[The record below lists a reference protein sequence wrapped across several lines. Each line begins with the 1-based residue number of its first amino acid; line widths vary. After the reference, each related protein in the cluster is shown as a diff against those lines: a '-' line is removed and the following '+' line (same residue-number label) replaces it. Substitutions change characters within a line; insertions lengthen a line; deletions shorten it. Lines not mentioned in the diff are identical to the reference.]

1 MVPIRTLTLGV
12 AEPHPLT
19 GEAVAKAAESL
30 RRAEKACRDAGRE
43 VQTLRLSTRPVF
55 RDMTPTPAYARDL
68 QAMLD
73 DAGVGYCS
81 LGPATD
87 GVEIIPDLL
96 AGNDALNC
104 TVRLDGN
111 TTAARPAAEA
121 MLRLANETEE
131 GFGNFRFAALARVE
145 PGAPFFPAAYHD
157 GPASLT
163 VGLQGAS
170 VVAEAARGG
179 LDGLTERTAGALVAE
194 ATPVVRLVE
203 RTAGDLGVR
212 FGGIDLSPAPNG
224 TDSIAAA
231 FETALGAGSEMGC
244 GAGREAGFEV
254 GREAGLGAERGAAG
268 GAFGGPGTLAVAAAL
283 TAAVRHT
290 TLPTCGYNGLMLPV
304 MEDVVLA
311 RRWEEGRFGLHD
323 LLAYSSVCGTGLDTV
338 PLPGDSDPADIERLL
353 LDVTALAVRLGKP
366 LSARLFP
373 VPGTTTGER
382 TAFTSEYLTNTTV
395 RW

>member
-19 GEAVAKAAESL
+19 GDVVAKAAESL
-30 RRAEKACRDAGRE
+30 RHAEKACRDDGRE

-55 RDMTPTPAYARDL
+55 RDMTPTPAYARGL

-73 DAGVGYCS
+73 DAGIVYCS

-96 AGNDALNC
+96 AGNDALSC

-111 TTAARPAAEA
+111 TAAARPAAEA

-131 GFGNFRFAALARVE
+131 GFGNFRFAALACVE

-157 GPASLT
+157 GPANLT

-170 VVAEAARGG
+170 VVVEAAGGG
-179 LDGLTERTAGALVAE
+179 LDGLTERTAAALIAE
-194 ATPVVRLVE
+194 ATPVAHLVE
-203 RTAGDLGVR
+203 RIADDLGVL
-212 FGGIDLSPAPNG
+212 FGGIDLSPAPDG
-224 TDSIAAA
+224 PDSIAAA
-231 FETALGAGSEMGC
+231 FEAINGGF
-244 GAGREAGFEV
+244 GR
-254 GREAGLGAERGAAG
+254 
-268 GAFGGPGTLAVAAAL
+268 PGTLAIAAAL
-283 TAAVRHT
+283 TAAVQNT

-311 RRWEEGRFGLHD
+311 RRWEEGGIGLHD

-338 PLPGDSDPADIERLL
+338 PLPGDSDAADIARLL

-373 VPGTTTGER
+373 VPGTTSGDR

>member
-12 AEPHPLT
+12 PEPHPLS
-19 GEAVAKAAESL
+19 ADVVAKHAEAL
-30 RRAEKACRDAGRE
+30 RRAEAAFREAGYE

-55 RDMTPTPAYARDL
+55 ADMTPTAAYAREL
-68 QAMLD
+68 QAALD
-73 DAGVGYCS
+73 EAGVTYCS
-81 LGPATD
+81 LGPATS
-87 GVEIIPDLL
+87 GVETIPDLL
-96 AGNDALNC
+96 IGNDALNC

-111 TTAARPAAEA
+111 TAAARPVAEA

-131 GFGNFRFAALARVE
+131 GFGNFRFAALACVP
-145 PGAPFFPAAYHD
+145 PGGPFFPAAYHD
-157 GPASLT
+157 GPANLT

-170 VVAEAARGG
+170 IAVGAAKGG
-179 LDGLTERTAGALVAE
+179 LDGLTERFAAAVTEE
-194 ATPVVRLVE
+194 AAPVVRLAE
-203 RTAGDLGVR
+203 RVAAELGVE

-224 TDSIAAA
+224 PDSIGAA
-231 FETALGAGSEMGC
+231 FEEITGEFGA
-244 GAGREAGFEV
+244 
-254 GREAGLGAERGAAG
+254 
-268 GAFGGPGTLAVAAAL
+268 PGTLAVAASL
-283 TAAVRHT
+283 TAGLRST
-290 TLPTCGYNGLMLPV
+290 SLPTCGYNGLMLPV

-311 RRWEEGRFGLHD
+311 RRWEEGRIGLHD

-338 PLPGDSDPADIERLL
+338 PLPGDSSADAIARLL

-373 VPGTTTGER
+373 VPGTRDGDR

>member
-1 MVPIRTLTLGV
+1 MVPIRTITLGV

-19 GEAVAKAAESL
+19 GDVVAKAAESL
-30 RRAEKACRDAGRE
+30 RRAEKACRDAGRA

-55 RDMTPTPAYARDL
+55 RDITPTPAYARNL

-73 DAGVGYCS
+73 DAGIVYCA

-111 TTAARPAAEA
+111 AAMARPVAEV
-121 MLRLANETEE
+121 MLRLAGETEE
-131 GFGNFRFAALARVE
+131 GFGNFRFAALACVP

-157 GPASLT
+157 GPANLT
-163 VGLQGAS
+163 VALQGAS
-170 VVAEAARGG
+170 IAVEAAKDG
-179 LDGLTERTAGALVAE
+179 LTGLTERMAAALVEE

-203 RTAGDLGVR
+203 RVADDLGVR
-212 FGGIDLSPAPNG
+212 FGGIDLSPAPDG
-224 TDSIAAA
+224 SDSIAAA
-231 FETALGAGSEMGC
+231 FEAA
-244 GAGREAGFEV
+244 
-254 GREAGLGAERGAAG
+254 GAA
-268 GAFGGPGTLAVAAAL
+268 FGRPGTLATAAAL
-283 TAAVRHT
+283 TAAIQNT

-311 RRWEEGRFGLHD
+311 RRWEEGGIGLHD

-338 PLPGDSDPADIERLL
+338 PLPGDSDVRDIERLL

-373 VPGTTTGER
+373 VPGTTSGDR
-382 TAFTSEYLTNTTV
+382 TTFTSQYLTNTTV

>member
-19 GEAVAKAAESL
+19 GDVVGKAAAAL
-30 RRAEKACRDAGRE
+30 RRAEAECRAAGHE

-55 RDMTPTPAYARDL
+55 DDMVPTAAYAREL

-73 DAGVGYCS
+73 EAGLVYCS

-87 GVEIIPDLL
+87 RIELVPELL
-96 AGNDALNC
+96 IGNDALNC

-111 TTAARPAAEA
+111 TAAARPAADA

-131 GFGNFRFAALARVE
+131 GFGNFRFAALACVP
-145 PGAPFFPAAYHD
+145 PGGPFFPAAYHE
-157 GPASLT
+157 GPANLT

-170 VVAEAARGG
+170 IAAAAAQGG
-179 LDGLTERTAGALVAE
+179 IDGLTERLTDAVTRE
-194 ATPVVRLVE
+194 ATPVVDLVRRIAE
-203 RTAGDLGVR
+203 ELGVR

-224 TDSIAAA
+224 PDSIGAA
-231 FETALGAGSEMGC
+231 FEA
-244 GAGREAGFEV
+244 
-254 GREAGLGAERGAAG
+254 AAG
-268 GAFGGPGTLAVAAAL
+268 GFGAPGTLAAAAAM
-283 TAAVRHT
+283 TAALRAT
-290 TLPTCGYNGLMLPV
+290 ALPTCGYNGLMLPV
-304 MEDVVLA
+304 MEDVVIA
-311 RRWEEGRFGLHD
+311 RAWEQNAIGLHD

-338 PLPGDSDPADIERLL
+338 PLPGDSAAGDIARLL

-373 VPGTTTGER
+373 VPGTRAGDR
-382 TAFTSEYLTNTTV
+382 TSFTSEYLTNTIV

>member
-12 AEPHPLT
+12 AEPHPLS
-19 GEAVAKAAESL
+19 GDVIAKAAEAL
-30 RRAEKACRDAGRE
+30 RRAEAACRQDGRE

-55 RDMTPTPAYARDL
+55 ADMKPTAAYARDL
-68 QAMLD
+68 QTMLED
-73 DAGVGYCS
+73 QGIVYCS

-96 AGNDALNC
+96 VGNDALNC

-111 TTAARPAAEA
+111 IAAARPAAEA

-131 GFGNFRFAALARVE
+131 GFGNFRFAVLARVP

-157 GPASLT
+157 GPANLT

-170 VVAEAARGG
+170 IAVQAAQGG
-179 LDGLTERTAGALVAE
+179 LDGLTERAAAAITAE
-194 ATPVVRLVE
+194 ATPVVRLVTRIADE
-203 RTAGDLGVR
+203 LGVE

-224 TDSIAAA
+224 PDSIGAA
-231 FETALGAGSEMGC
+231 FEAA
-244 GAGREAGFEV
+244 V
-254 GREAGLGAERGAAG
+254 GE
-268 GAFGGPGTLAVAAAL
+268 FGGPGTLAAASAL
-283 TAAVRHT
+283 TAALKGT

-304 MEDVVLA
+304 MEDVVIA
-311 RRWEEGRFGLHD
+311 RQWEAGEVGLHD

-338 PLPGDSDPADIERLL
+338 PLPGDSSAGDIARLL

-373 VPGTTTGER
+373 VPGTRSGDR
-382 TAFTSEYLTNTTV
+382 TPFTSPYLTNTTV

>member
-12 AEPHPLT
+12 AEPHPLSA
-19 GEAVAKAAESL
+19 GVVATAAEAL
-30 RRAEKACRDAGRE
+30 RRAEKACRDDGRE

-55 RDMTPTPAYARDL
+55 EDMTPTAAYARDL

-73 DAGVGYCS
+73 DEGIVYCS
-81 LGPATD
+81 LGPATE

-96 AGNDALNC
+96 IGNDALNC

-111 TTAARPAAEA
+111 TGAARPAAEA
-121 MLRLANETEE
+121 MLRLAHETEE
-131 GFGNFRFAALARVE
+131 GFGNFRFAALARVP

-170 VVAEAARGG
+170 LAVQAAQGG
-179 LDGLTERTAGALVAE
+179 LDGLTERLTAAILAE

-203 RTAGDLGVR
+203 RVAAELGVR

-224 TDSIAAA
+224 TDSI
-231 FETALGAGSEMGC
+231 
-244 GAGREAGFEV
+244 
-254 GREAGLGAERGAAG
+254 GAAVAAVTG
-268 GAFGGPGTLAVAAAL
+268 DFGAPGTLATAAAM
-283 TAAVRHT
+283 TAALRGT

-311 RRWEEGRFGLHD
+311 ERWAEGAIGLHD

-338 PLPGDSDPADIERLL
+338 PLPGDSSADDIARLL

-373 VPGTTTGER
+373 VPGTRAGDR
-382 TAFTSEYLTNTTV
+382 TAFTSPYLTNTTV

>member
-19 GEAVAKAAESL
+19 GEVVAKAAESL

-81 LGPATD
+81 LGPAID

-111 TTAARPAAEA
+111 TAAARPAAEV

-179 LDGLTERTAGALVAE
+179 LDGLTERTAAALVAE

-203 RTAGDLGVR
+203 RAAGDLGVR

-231 FETALGAGSEMGC
+231 FETALGPGSEAESETAFR
-244 GAGREAGFEV
+244 AGREA
-254 GREAGLGAERGAAG
+254 RLGAGCEAAG

-283 TAAVRHT
+283 TAAIRHT

-373 VPGTTTGER
+373 VPGTTSGER
-382 TAFTSEYLTNTTV
+382 TAFTSQYLTNTTV

>member
-19 GEAVAKAAESL
+19 GDVVAKAAEAL
-30 RRAEKACRDAGRE
+30 RRAEAMCRDAGYE

-55 RDMTPTPAYARDL
+55 QDMTPTAAYAREL

-73 DAGVGYCS
+73 DAGLVYCS
-81 LGPATD
+81 LGPATSD
-87 GVEIIPDLL
+87 VATIPDLL
-96 AGNDALNC
+96 VGNDALNC

-111 TTAARPAAEA
+111 TAAARPAAEV

-131 GFGNFRFAALARVE
+131 GFGNFRFAALACVP

-157 GPASLT
+157 GPANLT
-163 VGLQGAS
+163 VGLQSAS
-170 VVAEAARGG
+170 IVAKAAEGG
-179 LDGLTERTAGALVAE
+179 LDGLTERTVAALTAE
-194 ATPVVRLVE
+194 AAPVVRLVE
-203 RTAGDLGVR
+203 RAAAELGVR

-224 TDSIAAA
+224 RDSIALA
-231 FETALGAGSEMGC
+231 FETAGGEFGA
-244 GAGREAGFEV
+244 
-254 GREAGLGAERGAAG
+254 
-268 GAFGGPGTLAVAAAL
+268 PGTLAIAAEL
-283 TAAVRHT
+283 TAAIRGT

-304 MEDVVLA
+304 MEDVVIA
-311 RRWEEGRFGLHD
+311 RRWTEGRVGLHD

-338 PLPGDSDPADIERLL
+338 PLPGDSSAADVARLL

-373 VPGTTTGER
+373 VPGTRAGDH
-382 TAFTSEYLTNTTV
+382 TAFTSPYLTNTTV

>member
-12 AEPHPLT
+12 AEPHPLS
-19 GEAVAKAAESL
+19 GEVVAKAAESL

-55 RDMTPTPAYARDL
+55 QDTTPTRAYARDL

-73 DAGVGYCS
+73 DVGLVYCS

-87 GVEIIPDLL
+87 GVELIPDLL
-96 AGNDALNC
+96 IGHDALNC

-111 TTAARPAAEA
+111 TAAARPTAEA

-131 GFGNFRFAALARVE
+131 GFGNFRFAALACVD

-157 GPASLT
+157 GPANLT
-163 VGLQGAS
+163 AGLQGAS
-170 VVAEAARGG
+170 VVAGAARGG
-179 LDGLTERTAGALVAE
+179 FDGLTERTAAALIEE
-194 ATPVVRLVE
+194 ATPVVRLVS
-203 RTAGDLGVR
+203 RVADDLGVR

-224 TDSIAAA
+224 PDSIAAA
-231 FETALGAGSEMGC
+231 FEAVGGEF
-244 GAGREAGFEV
+244 GR
-254 GREAGLGAERGAAG
+254 
-268 GAFGGPGTLAVAAAL
+268 PGTLATAAAL
-283 TAAVRHT
+283 TAAIQNT

-311 RRWEEGRFGLHD
+311 RRWEEGAIGLHD

-338 PLPGDSDPADIERLL
+338 PLPGDSDPADIARLL

-373 VPGTTTGER
+373 VPGTTSGDR
-382 TAFTSEYLTNTTV
+382 TSFTSPYLTNTTV

>member
-19 GEAVAKAAESL
+19 GDVVAKAAEAL
-30 RRAEKACRDAGRE
+30 RRAESACRDEGRE

-55 RDMTPTPAYARDL
+55 DDMTPTAAYARDL

-73 DAGVGYCS
+73 DAGLVYCS

-87 GVEIIPDLL
+87 GVERIPGLL
-96 AGNDALNC
+96 VGNDALHC

-111 TTAARPAAEA
+111 TAAALPAASV
-121 MLRLANETEE
+121 MLELARSTDE
-131 GFGNFRFAALARVE
+131 GFGNFRFAALACVG
-145 PGAPFFPAAYHD
+145 PGAPFFPAAYHE
-157 GPASLT
+157 GPAALT
-163 VGLQGAS
+163 VGLQSAG
-170 VVAEAARGG
+170 VAVAAAAGG
-179 LDGLTERTAGALVAE
+179 LDGLTERAADAFIAE

-203 RTAGDLGVR
+203 RIAGELGVR

-224 TDSIAAA
+224 TDSIGAA
-231 FETALGAGSEMGC
+231 FASA
-244 GAGREAGFEV
+244 V
-254 GREAGLGAERGAAG
+254 
-268 GAFGGPGTLAVAAAL
+268 GAFGAPGTLATAAAL
-283 TAAVRHT
+283 TAALRGT
-290 TLPTCGYNGLMLPV
+290 SLPTCGYNGLMLPV

-311 RRWEEGRFGLHD
+311 RAWEEGRVGLHD

-338 PLPGDSDPADIERLL
+338 PLPGDSSADDIARLL

-373 VPGTTTGER
+373 VPGTVAGDR

>member
-19 GEAVAKAAESL
+19 GDVIARSAEAL
-30 RRAEKACRDAGRE
+30 RRAEAACRADGHE

-55 RDMTPTPAYARDL
+55 GDMTPTAAYAREL

-73 DAGVGYCS
+73 DAGLVYLS

-87 GVEIIPDLL
+87 GVELIPELL
-96 AGNDALNC
+96 IGNDALNC

-111 TTAARPAAEA
+111 TAAARPAAEA

-131 GFGNFRFAALARVE
+131 GFGNFRFAALACV
-145 PGAPFFPAAYHD
+145 PPNGPFFPAAYHD
-157 GPASLT
+157 GPADLT
-163 VGLQGAS
+163 VGLQAAS
-170 VVAEAARGG
+170 IAVKAAEGG
-179 LDGLTERTAGALVAE
+179 LDGLTERAAEAFTAE

-203 RTAGDLGVR
+203 RIAGELGVR

-224 TDSIAAA
+224 PDSIGAA
-231 FETALGAGSEMGC
+231 FE
-244 GAGREAGFEV
+244 
-254 GREAGLGAERGAAG
+254 AAV
-268 GAFGGPGTLAVAAAL
+268 GAFGAPGTLATAAAL
-283 TAAVRHT
+283 TAAIRGT
-290 TLPTCGYNGLMLPV
+290 SLPTCGYNGLMLPV

-311 RRWEEGRFGLHD
+311 RAWEEGRIGLHD

-338 PLPGDSDPADIERLL
+338 PLPGDSSPDDLARLL
-353 LDVTALAVRLGKP
+353 LDVTALAVKLQKP

-373 VPGTTTGER
+373 VPGRRSGDR
-382 TAFTSEYLTNTTV
+382 TSFTSEYLTDTIV

>member
-12 AEPHPLT
+12 AEPHPLS
-19 GEAVAKAAESL
+19 GDVIAKAAAAL
-30 RRAEKACRDAGRE
+30 RRAEAQCRDAGRE

-55 RDMTPTPAYARDL
+55 DDMTPTAAYAREL

-73 DAGVGYCS
+73 DVGLVYCS

-87 GVEIIPDLL
+87 GIELIPDLL
-96 AGNDALNC
+96 VGNDALNC

-111 TTAARPAAEA
+111 TGAARPAAEA

-131 GFGNFRFAALARVE
+131 GFGNFRFAALACVP
-145 PGAPFFPAAYHD
+145 PGGPFFPAAYHE
-157 GPASLT
+157 GPANLT

-170 VVAEAARGG
+170 IAAKAAEGG
-179 LDGLTERTAGALVAE
+179 LDGLTERAIDAIVAE
-194 ATPVVRLVE
+194 ATPVVRLAE
-203 RTAGDLGVR
+203 RVADDLGVR

-224 TDSIAAA
+224 PDSIGAA
-231 FETALGAGSEMGC
+231 FEAA
-244 GAGREAGFEV
+244 V
-254 GREAGLGAERGAAG
+254 GT
-268 GAFGGPGTLAVAAAL
+268 FGGPGTLATAAAL
-283 TAAVRHT
+283 TAALRGT
-290 TLPTCGYNGLMLPV
+290 SLPTCGYNGLMLPV
-304 MEDVVLA
+304 MEDVVIA
-311 RRWEEGRFGLHD
+311 RAWAAGEIGLHD

-338 PLPGDSDPADIERLL
+338 PLPGDSSADDLARLL

-373 VPGTTTGER
+373 VPGTRAGDR
-382 TAFTSEYLTNTTV
+382 TSFTSPYLTNTIV